1 MKKFVIGG
9 LFIIGGVY
17 AIKKLLPHIKIK
29 TKNLELESESPDD
42 VFNELFEERERLITE
57 KREELQKEDM
67 TRFGSYGGYAR
78 NSILQAYK
86 KGILVQQNN

>member
-1 MKKFVIGG
+1 MKKYLIVG
-9 LFIIGGVY
+9 LFLIGGVY
-17 AIKKLLPHIKIK
+17 AIKKLLPFLNIK
-29 TKNLELESESPDD
+29 TKNLQLDSESPDD
-42 VFNELFEERERLITE
+42 VFNELFEERERLISE

-86 KGILVQQNN
+86 TGILNQQNK